1 MALELWN
8 YSTDPFTYLF
18 EHFIGHGEVFYLV
31 PLIVLTIGLYIKTNG
46 NIVVP
51 SMFMISSGLVLGVS
65 TLSMGIP
72 TMGLM
77 FIIFAAIGI
86 ASLFI
91 NLIYGG

>member
-1 MALELWN
+1 M
-8 YSTDPFTYLF
+8 
-18 EHFIGHGEVFYLV
+18 
-31 PLIVLTIGLYIKTNG
+31 GLYIKTN
-46 NIVVP
+46 NIVIP
-51 SMFMISSGLVLGVS
+51 SMFMIGSGAILGVS
-65 TLSMGIP
+65 TFAAGIP